1 MIQKNSLERISISG
15 LVIFHVI
22 GIAGYL
28 FFGTQMFVLAW
39 LNLLVSFFLL
49 ILPYG
54 KAFFFSNWPV
64 FLLTFL
70 LGIIIEIVGVHTGFP
85 FGTYHYGNSLGIKF
99 LSVPIVIGL
108 NWTMLSFAV
117 TSLWMKFP
125 SKWLATFAGAVTLTL
140 LDLLMEP
147 LAPQFD
153 FWVFSEGLPPIR
165 NFVSWFIFSFV
176 LCFLWRRTVINYNR
190 IALFFI
196 IVQYLF
202 FGILL
207 LLNNF

>member
-49 ILPYG
+49 VFPYG
-54 KAFFFSNWPV
+54 KAFFLSNWPV
-64 FLLTFL
+64 FVLTFL
-70 LGIIIEIVGVHTGFP
+70 LGLLIEIIGVHTGFP
-85 FGTYHYGNSLGIKF
+85 FGTYNYGNSLGIKF

-108 NWTMLSFAV
+108 NWTMLSFAA
-117 TSLWMKFP
+117 TSVWMKFS
-125 SKWLATFAGAVTLTL
+125 SKWLGAFAGAVTLTL

-176 LCFLWRRTVINYNR
+176 LCLIWRRTVINYNR